1 MVEPQI
7 YSGDCDHIEFGN
19 PSAHTFGASLMGLTT
34 AYLFVKHFCVKF
46 NIKISLLPVMFV
58 MNITFAV
65 VNLVG
70 FSRIFR
76 GAHTY
81 NQVFNG
87 LVQGTILALIFG
99 FVLYED
105 YFNFYMSLKNRS
117 ISSLV
122 FN

>member
-1 MVEPQI
+1 MV
-7 YSGDCDHIEFGN
+7 
-19 PSAHTFGASLMGLTT
+19 A
-34 AYLFVKHFCVKF
+34 
-46 NIKISLLPVMFV
+46 
-58 MNITFAV
+58 MNITFVA

-70 FSRIFR
+70 FSRVFK

-105 YFNFYMSLKNRS
+105 YFNFYMSLKNRN
-117 ISSLV
+117 ITGLI
-122 FN
+122 FNQFTFAFQMLWIIGAAVHVDTLANYKPPKEWAENVTANCGGIENI